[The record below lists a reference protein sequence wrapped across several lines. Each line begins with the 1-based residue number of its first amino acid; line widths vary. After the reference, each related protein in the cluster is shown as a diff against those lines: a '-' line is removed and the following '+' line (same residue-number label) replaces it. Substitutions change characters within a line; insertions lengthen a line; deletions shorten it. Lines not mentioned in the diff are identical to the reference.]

1 MLQDRYYLIVLHLI
15 PSVVTW
21 LGSPIHHSLFAT
33 PYYTTRIDSLDGTLV
48 VLKIRIYVCTFMY
61 DSPSKRYNM
70 GDPLRLG
77 GVFFEK
83 KKLQG
88 PIRVHCM
95 RTRYQRKGKTNSEAS
110 FNET

>member
-1 MLQDRYYLIVLHLI
+1 
-15 PSVVTW
+15 
-21 LGSPIHHSLFAT
+21 
-33 PYYTTRIDSLDGTLV
+33 
-48 VLKIRIYVCTFMY
+48 
-61 DSPSKRYNM
+61 M